1 MKKFIIA
8 FVVVFVA
15 NLGCKKIIDQPLCA
29 CSPITYPGF
38 SLAVKNANGD
48 DLLNPTTANSFT
60 KEQIQ
65 LFQKDANG
73 TIKQISFYIRPPFDN
88 TDIKFKYH
96 QIISDEIVSLS
107 AGTNANKTF
116 YLKLGTGATYEL
128 NLELNSGSRK
138 VEKVL
143 IDKKEAPLATDTGID
158 KIINIFY
165 LNV

>member
-8 FVVVFVA
+8 FVILFVA
-15 NLGCKKIIDQPLCA
+15 NLGCKKIIDHPLCA

-48 DLLNPTTANSFT
+48 DLLNAAIANSFT

-73 TIKQISFYIRPPFDN
+73 TTKQMSFYIRPPFDN

-107 AGTNANKTF
+107 AGTNKTF

-128 NLELNSGSRK
+128 NLELNNGSRK
-138 VEKVL
+138 VEKLL
-143 IDKKEAPLATDTGID
+143 IDKKEAPMATDTGID

-165 LNV
+165 LNI